1 MRGFLLS
8 QENTKDGMKRSPIP
22 FIITIAVLIFLY
34 VPIVILIL
42 NSFNESRFS
51 TTFTGF
57 SLKWYQQLSREPE
70 MWKALKNSLIIGF
83 SACIASTFLGTTAAL
98 ALYRYK
104 TVFQK
109 AHFGLIYFPLIL
121 PDILMGI
128 SLLLFFISINL
139 QLGLLTVFIAH
150 TTFCVSYVA
159 MVILARLQN
168 FDYCLVEA
176 AQDLGAGPWVVFRSV
191 LLPFLTPGIIAGALL
206 AFTLSIDDFVITF
219 FVAGKGANTL
229 PIYIYSLIKYG
240 STPIINALS
249 FIMLTV
255 TFIIVFFIQRLVQ
268 EDRREFK

>member
-1 MRGFLLS
+1 MRRYPFPFLV
-8 QENTKDGMKRSPIP
+8 TV
-22 FIITIAVLIFLY
+22 AVLIFLY
-34 VPIVILIL
+34 LPIVILVL
-42 NSFNESRFS
+42 NSFNESRFG
-51 TTFTGF
+51 TDFTGF
-57 SLKWYQQLSREPE
+57 SLKWYKQLSKEPE
-70 MWKALKNSLIIGF
+70 MWKALKNSLIIGI
-83 SACIASTFLGTTAAL
+83 SSSIVSTFLGTGAAL

-104 TVFQK
+104 SNLQK
-109 AHFGLIYFPLIL
+109 IHYGLIYFPLIL

-168 FDYCLVEA
+168 FDYRLVEA
-176 AQDLGAGPWVVFRSV
+176 AQDLGAGSWVVFRSV

-268 EDRREFK
+268 DDRRV